1 MKRIVLFSGGSACRS
16 LNIALCHHPVSL
28 TRIVPAWDSGGSS
41 RSIRENIDVLS
52 VGDIRQ
58 ALMTMAYGEN
68 CSGDIVRIC
77 NTRLSSEGETQE
89 ALREFQAYAEDR
101 HPLLERLDTGL
112 RGAIVNYLQ
121 IFSTTVGVA
130 FDYRNGSIGNFIL
143 TGAYLAHNRDMN
155 TAIFVFRKLC
165 GITGEVWPSSLN
177 NDLVLSANLNDGQ
190 HVSPQDRITHIS
202 RQQAEI
208 GINSVTL
215 QTSNGSNAQVNTAV
229 LEAIKNADL
238 VAFGPGSFY
247 TSIMPHLQVKGV
259 IAAIAKAGCPVA
271 LIANI
276 LECRESHGLGLQDVA
291 NRFIQQWHDADAS
304 IALPELMVLGNQRF
318 LSIEKYVGE
327 FAYLS
332 DEINESTR
340 YTCVL
345 DEFEDVWVRGKHDG
359 EILANRLL
367 SLVEN

>member
-1 MKRIVLFSGGSACRS
+1 MGR
-16 LNIALCHHPVSL
+16 
-28 TRIVPAWDSGGSS
+28 
-41 RSIRENIDVLS
+41 
-52 VGDIRQ
+52 
-58 ALMTMAYGEN
+58 
-68 CSGDIVRIC
+68 
-77 NTRLSSEGETQE
+77 
-89 ALREFQAYAEDR
+89 
-101 HPLLERLDTGL
+101 
-112 RGAIVNYLQ
+112 
-121 IFSTTVGVA
+121 
-130 FDYRNGSIGNFIL
+130 
-143 TGAYLAHNRDMN
+143 
-155 TAIFVFRKLC
+155 
-165 GITGEVWPSSLN
+165 
-177 NDLVLSANLNDGQ
+177 NDLLIRTF
-190 HVSPQDRITHIS
+190 P

-291 NRFIQQWHDADAS
+291 NRFIQQWHNADAS